1 MKKKIISV
9 MLCGMMAVSL
19 AACSNG
25 GQGSETADAPEQET
39 KQTGEETSA
48 NETQDSASQE
58 TADSASGKE
67 AGNGELEKITFALDW
82 APNTNHTGLYV
93 AENQGYFED
102 AGFDVEF
109 VQANSGY
116 GSELVGVGQAEFGV
130 DFQDSL
136 ANTFASDN
144 PVPVTAVAAI
154 IQHNTSGIITLAEN
168 NIDSPKDLEGFHYA
182 TWESDVEQALM
193 RYVVEADGGDFENVV
208 LDPVTVDDAVAGLQ
222 SNIDAVWIYYAWD
235 GIRAELSDVD
245 TNFFFF
251 KDYCEDM
258 DEYSPVVIA
267 NNEYLEENPER
278 AKAFMEAV
286 KKGYE
291 YAMENPE
298 DAAEILC
305 EEVPEL
311 DKELVLESQKWLADQ
326 YQADAPYWGYI
337 DQERW
342 NACYRWLYEQE
353 LIPKEI
359 PSGYGCSN
367 DYLSQN
373 ES

>member
-1 MKKKIISV
+1 MKKKLISV
-9 MLCGMMAVSL
+9 LLCGVMAVSL
-19 AACSNG
+19 AACSGG
-25 GQGSETADAPEQET
+25 GQESGN
-39 KQTGEETSA
+39 TGA
-48 NETQDSASQE
+48 N
-58 TADSASGKE
+58 GKE
-67 AGNGELEKITFALDW
+67 AEASGEEAGVNGERAGANGELEKITFALDW

-93 AENQGYFED
+93 AENKGYFEE

-109 VQANSGY
+109 VQANSGN

-168 NIDSPKDLEGFHYA
+168 NIQSPKDLEGFHYA

-193 RYVVEADGGDFENVV
+193 RYVVEADGGNFDNVI

-222 SNIDAVWIYYAWD
+222 SNVDAVWIYYAWD
-235 GIRAELSDVD
+235 GIRAELSDTD

-251 KDYCEDM
+251 KDYCQDM

-267 NNEYLEENPER
+267 NNDYLEANPER
-278 AKAFMEAV
+278 AKAFLGAV

-298 DAAEILC
+298 DAAAILC

-311 DKELVLESQKWLADQ
+311 DKELILESQKWLADQ

-337 DQERW
+337 DAKRW
-342 NACYRWLYEQE
+342 DACYRWLYEQK

-367 DYLSQN
+367 DYLS
-373 ES
+373 E